1 MLQREQT
8 ACPGPEPQGQLVQQ
22 PELLELPLA
31 AEPGLAPELMPTPMP
46 KHLPQPTPG
55 QLPQPIEGQ
64 LQLVGPMALLVE
76 AMMAQ
81 LPPPPR
87 PKLAAMASTR

>member
-8 ACPGPEPQGQLVQQ
+8 ACPGPEPLGQLVQQ

-31 AEPGLAPELMPTPMP
+31 AEPGLALAPMP
-46 KHLPQPTPG
+46 KHLPQPTPE

-87 PKLAAMASTR
+87 PMLAAMASTR